1 MDRAL
6 RGRMLRCLP
15 LMLAALLFAG
25 MFARITMLACL
36 SGCSKQVSSLETALA
51 RLEKECSRQELVL
64 SELHD
69 LRRIGQRA
77 AELGMK
83 VPTEEQIRVLYIR
96 LSTPESG
103 ATSAKSQP

>member
-1 MDRAL
+1 MDREL
-6 RGRMLRCLP
+6 RRRVLRCLP

-36 SGCSKQVSSLETALA
+36 SGCSKQVSSLEKALA

-64 SELHD
+64 SELRD

-77 AELGMK
+77 AELGMRS
-83 VPTEEQIRVLYIR
+83 PTEEQIRVLHIR
-96 LSTPESG
+96 FSPSG
-103 ATSAKSQP
+103 SSATSAKAQP